1 MNTRLECAVYSFKS
15 VGRFIRRFM
24 RPLTVLIGIVMG
36 SAVSLAV
43 GLLLTWIVLL
53 FLPEYSE
60 QTAAERGPL
69 ALAIAIFGLIAA
81 AAATSFYGEIRERRW
96 RFLAHAAT
104 TVLLSLAVWTYW
116 PR

>member
-1 MNTRLECAVYSFKS
+1 
-15 VGRFIRRFM
+15 M

-60 QTAAERGPL
+60 QLAEERGPL
-69 ALAIAIFGLIAA
+69 AIAILIFGLIAA
-81 AAATSFYGEIRERRW
+81 SSATSFLGEIRERRW
-96 RFLAHAAT
+96 RFMAHAAT
-104 TVLLSLAVWTYW
+104 VMLLSLAVWNYW
-116 PR
+116 PRD

>member
-1 MNTRLECAVYSFKS
+1 
-15 VGRFIRRFM
+15 M

-60 QTAAERGPL
+60 ELAQERGPL
-69 ALAIAIFGLIAA
+69 AQGIVIFSLIAGLA
-81 AAATSFYGEIRERRW
+81 AASFYGEIRERRW
-96 RFLAHAAT
+96 RFATHLATA
-104 TVLLSLAVWTYW
+104 LSLSLAVWTYW
-116 PR
+116 PS